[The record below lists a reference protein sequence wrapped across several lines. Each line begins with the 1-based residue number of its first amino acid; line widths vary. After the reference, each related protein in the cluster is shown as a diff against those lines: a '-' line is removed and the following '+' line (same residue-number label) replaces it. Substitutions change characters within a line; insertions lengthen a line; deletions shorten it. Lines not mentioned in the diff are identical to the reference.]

1 MNKNLYIIE
10 DDAVVLYTLRAKFS
24 SNGFVVDI
32 DNGSS
37 SIAVLVNQ
45 LKNFKPAYIILDL
58 MLPEIEGA
66 DLLRV
71 IKGDEE
77 LKSAKVI
84 IYTNMSD
91 KDTKEQC
98 ENLGADYYF
107 VKSDF
112 NNLDEFA
119 EKICKLIKN
128 KEKK

>member
-1 MNKNLYIIE
+1 MSKKLFIIE

-32 DNGSS
+32 DNGSN

-45 LKNFKPAYIILDL
+45 LKNFKPSYIILDL
-58 MLPEIEGA
+58 MLPVIEGS
-66 DLLRV
+66 DLLKV
-71 IKGDEE
+71 VKSDED
-77 LKSAKVI
+77 LKDVKVI

-98 ENLGADYYF
+98 EKFGADYFF

-128 KEKK
+128 KEKQ